1 MTAPLNAVPAAI
13 PPESARNEGSRR
25 ELQAKLAGLG
35 DLGGKKISPEA
46 KAKKLREACEGF
58 ESVFIQK
65 MWQEMRNT
73 LPKNGLLHGRDEQ
86 YWQDMYDQELSKSM
100 TSAGGIGLADMMYE
114 QLSRNLVSASRGTVG
129 SGRGASFTPTAAPL
143 LQAAPKTPEAPAV
156 ADAAPS
162 AAQPLQAAVRGDA
175 VPSVY
180 DGAAP
185 QSGGMDRQAA
195 ASQMAAAADNGADA
209 RSGEA
214 ALSNP
219 EVERALAALRAQQA
233 LTSPPQGRVEAVP
246 AGQGVRRQ
254 QASSGLEL
262 AQMAQREAGDK
273 LGPGAV
279 RPPLRHPARTDG
291 ALLQN
296 AAFTQNAPSQHVQV
310 AAPSTQSMGQPTG
323 QSAMPVGTPAA
334 AQAAMSFAEAIPGA
348 PLASA
353 AQSGAMSAPQAQGQ
367 GRNPAQVGDA
377 APQTRTVRYTT
388 NIPQK
393 GRTRRGQDL
402 IRTLNTDGTGP
413 GSRAGAGL
421 AAYHAAQAQTQPQ
434 PAQDAA
440 QSSAQSSAR
449 TVAPAAA
456 QAANPATAQAAAQPA
471 PHAEGQTVPPLTARS
486 AENRNASGN
495 GAANSFAIPP
505 LTAGDL
511 RG

>member
-13 PPESARNEGSRR
+13 PPESARSEGSRR
-25 ELQAKLAGLG
+25 ELQARLAGLG

-114 QLSRNLVSASRGTVG
+114 QLSRNLVSASRGTAG
-129 SGRGASFTPTAAPL
+129 SGRGASFTPSAAPL

-156 ADAAPS
+156 AAAAAPS
-162 AAQPLQAAVRGDA
+162 AAQTAQAPHDAARGEA

-180 DGAAP
+180 DGAVP
-185 QSGGMDRQAA
+185 QTGVINRQ
-195 ASQMAAAADNGADA
+195 AAADNGTDA
-209 RSGEA
+209 HSGTE

-233 LTSPPQGRVEAVP
+233 LTAPAQGRVEAVP

-273 LGPGAV
+273 LGPRAV

-291 ALLQN
+291 TPLQN
-296 AAFTQNAPSQHVQV
+296 ASFTQ
-310 AAPSTQSMGQPTG
+310 AAPSAQNMGQPAG
-323 QSAMPVGTPAA
+323 QAGMPAGTPTAV
-334 AQAAMSFAEAIPGA
+334 QAAMSSAGAIPGA
-348 PLASA
+348 PLVSA
-353 AQSGAMSAPQAQGQ
+353 AAGPGVMAASQAQGPGQ
-367 GRNPAQVGDA
+367 EPARTAEA
-377 APQTRTVRYTT
+377 APQSRTVRYTT

-393 GRTRRGQDL
+393 GRTRRGQEL

-421 AAYHAAQAQTQPQ
+421 AAYHAAQAQPQ
-434 PAQDAA
+434 PAEDAA
-440 QSSAQSSAR
+440 QSSARNSVR

-456 QAANPATAQAAAQPA
+456 QAANPATTQSGGQA
-471 PHAEGQTVPPLTARS
+471 VPPLTARS
-486 AENRNASGN
+486 AESRNASGN
-495 GAANSFAIPP
+495 GAADSFAIPP

>member
-13 PPESARNEGSRR
+13 PPESARSEGSRR
-25 ELQAKLAGLG
+25 ELQARLAGLG

-114 QLSRNLVSASRGTVG
+114 QLSRNLVSASRGTAG
-129 SGRGASFTPTAAPL
+129 SGRGASFTPSAAPL

-156 ADAAPS
+156 AAAAPS
-162 AAQPLQAAVRGDA
+162 AAQTAQAPHDAARGEA

-180 DGAAP
+180 DGAVP
-185 QSGGMDRQAA
+185 QTGVINRQ
-195 ASQMAAAADNGADA
+195 AAADNGTDA
-209 RSGEA
+209 HSGTE

-233 LTSPPQGRVEAVP
+233 LTAPAQGRVEAVP

-273 LGPGAV
+273 LGPRAV

-291 ALLQN
+291 TPLQN
-296 AAFTQNAPSQHVQV
+296 ASFTQ
-310 AAPSTQSMGQPTG
+310 AAPSAQNMGQPAG
-323 QSAMPVGTPAA
+323 QAGMPAGTPTAV
-334 AQAAMSFAEAIPGA
+334 QAAMSSAGAIPGA
-348 PLASA
+348 PLVSA
-353 AQSGAMSAPQAQGQ
+353 AAGPGVMAASQAQGPGQ
-367 GRNPAQVGDA
+367 EPARTAEA
-377 APQTRTVRYTT
+377 APQSRTVRYTT

-393 GRTRRGQDL
+393 GRTRRGQEL

-434 PAQDAA
+434 PAEDAA
-440 QSSAQSSAR
+440 QSSARNSVR

-456 QAANPATAQAAAQPA
+456 QAANPATTQSGGQA
-471 PHAEGQTVPPLTARS
+471 VPPLTARS
-486 AENRNASGN
+486 AESRNASGN
-495 GAANSFAIPP
+495 GAADSFAIPP

>member
-13 PPESARNEGSRR
+13 PPESARSEGSRR
-25 ELQAKLAGLG
+25 ELQARLAGLG

-114 QLSRNLVSASRGTVG
+114 QLSRNLVSASRGTAG
-129 SGRGASFTPTAAPL
+129 SGRGASFTPSAAPL

-156 ADAAPS
+156 AAAAPS
-162 AAQPLQAAVRGDA
+162 AAQTAQAPHDAARREA

-180 DGAAP
+180 DGAVP
-185 QSGGMDRQAA
+185 QTGVINRQ
-195 ASQMAAAADNGADA
+195 AAADNGTDA
-209 RSGEA
+209 HSGTE

-233 LTSPPQGRVEAVP
+233 LTAPAQGRVEAVP

-273 LGPGAV
+273 LGPRAV

-291 ALLQN
+291 TPLQN
-296 AAFTQNAPSQHVQV
+296 ASFTQ
-310 AAPSTQSMGQPTG
+310 AAPSAQNMGQPAG
-323 QSAMPVGTPAA
+323 QAGMPAGTPTAV
-334 AQAAMSFAEAIPGA
+334 QAAMSSAGAIPGA
-348 PLASA
+348 PLVSA
-353 AQSGAMSAPQAQGQ
+353 AAGPGVMAASQAQGPGQ
-367 GRNPAQVGDA
+367 EPARTAEA
-377 APQTRTVRYTT
+377 APQSRTVRYTT

-393 GRTRRGQDL
+393 GRTRRGQEL

-421 AAYHAAQAQTQPQ
+421 AAYHAAQAQAQPQ
-434 PAQDAA
+434 PAEDAA
-440 QSSAQSSAR
+440 QSSARNSVR

-456 QAANPATAQAAAQPA
+456 QAANPATTQSGGQA
-471 PHAEGQTVPPLTARS
+471 VPPLTARS
-486 AENRNASGN
+486 AESRNASGN
-495 GAANSFAIPP
+495 GAADSFAIPP

>member
-13 PPESARNEGSRR
+13 PPESARSEGSRR
-25 ELQAKLAGLG
+25 ELQARLAGLG

-114 QLSRNLVSASRGTVG
+114 QLSRNLVSASRGTAG
-129 SGRGASFTPTAAPL
+129 SGRGASFTPSAAPL

-156 ADAAPS
+156 AAAAPS
-162 AAQPLQAAVRGDA
+162 AAQTAQTPHDAARGEA

-180 DGAAP
+180 DGAVP
-185 QSGGMDRQAA
+185 QTGVINRQ
-195 ASQMAAAADNGADA
+195 AAADNGTDA
-209 RSGEA
+209 HSGTE

-233 LTSPPQGRVEAVP
+233 LTAPAQGRVEAVP

-273 LGPGAV
+273 LGPRAV

-291 ALLQN
+291 TPLQN
-296 AAFTQNAPSQHVQV
+296 ASFTQ
-310 AAPSTQSMGQPTG
+310 AAPSAQNMGQPAG
-323 QSAMPVGTPAA
+323 QAGMPAGTPTAV
-334 AQAAMSFAEAIPGA
+334 QAAMSSAGAIPGA
-348 PLASA
+348 PLVSA
-353 AQSGAMSAPQAQGQ
+353 AAGPGVMAASQAQGPGQ
-367 GRNPAQVGDA
+367 EPARTAEA
-377 APQTRTVRYTT
+377 APQSRTVRYTT

-393 GRTRRGQDL
+393 GRTRRGQEL

-421 AAYHAAQAQTQPQ
+421 AAYHAAQAQAQPQ
-434 PAQDAA
+434 PAEDAA
-440 QSSAQSSAR
+440 QSSARNSVR

-456 QAANPATAQAAAQPA
+456 QAANPTTTQSGGQA
-471 PHAEGQTVPPLTARS
+471 VPPLTARS
-486 AENRNASGN
+486 AESRNASGN
-495 GAANSFAIPP
+495 GAADSFAIPP

>member
-13 PPESARNEGSRR
+13 PPESARSEGSRR
-25 ELQAKLAGLG
+25 ELQARLAGLG

-114 QLSRNLVSASRGTVG
+114 QLSRNLVSASRGTAG
-129 SGRGASFTPTAAPL
+129 SGRGASFTPSAAPL

-156 ADAAPS
+156 AAAAPS
-162 AAQPLQAAVRGDA
+162 AAQTAQTPHDAARGEA

-180 DGAAP
+180 DGAVP
-185 QSGGMDRQAA
+185 QTGVINRQ
-195 ASQMAAAADNGADA
+195 AAADNGTDA
-209 RSGEA
+209 HSGTE

-233 LTSPPQGRVEAVP
+233 LTAPAQGRVEAVT

-273 LGPGAV
+273 LGPRAV

-291 ALLQN
+291 TPLQN
-296 AAFTQNAPSQHVQV
+296 ASFTQ
-310 AAPSTQSMGQPTG
+310 AAPSAQNMGQPAG
-323 QSAMPVGTPAA
+323 QAGMPAGTPTAV
-334 AQAAMSFAEAIPGA
+334 QAAMSSAGAIPGA
-348 PLASA
+348 PLVSA
-353 AQSGAMSAPQAQGQ
+353 AAGPGVMAASQAQGPGQ
-367 GRNPAQVGDA
+367 EPARTAEA
-377 APQTRTVRYTT
+377 APQSRTVRYTT

-393 GRTRRGQDL
+393 GRTRRGQEL

-421 AAYHAAQAQTQPQ
+421 AAYHAAQAQAQPQ
-434 PAQDAA
+434 PAEDAA
-440 QSSAQSSAR
+440 QSSARNSVR

-456 QAANPATAQAAAQPA
+456 QAANPATTQSGGQA
-471 PHAEGQTVPPLTARS
+471 VPPLTARS
-486 AENRNASGN
+486 AESRNASGN
-495 GAANSFAIPP
+495 GAADSFAIPP

>member
-13 PPESARNEGSRR
+13 PPESARSEGSRR
-25 ELQAKLAGLG
+25 ELQARLAGLG

-114 QLSRNLVSASRGTVG
+114 QLARNLVSASRGTAG
-129 SGRGASFTPTAAPL
+129 SGRGASFTPSAAPL

-156 ADAAPS
+156 AAAAPS
-162 AAQPLQAAVRGDA
+162 AAQTAQAPHDAARGEA

-180 DGAAP
+180 DGAVP
-185 QSGGMDRQAA
+185 QTGVINRQ
-195 ASQMAAAADNGADA
+195 AAADNGTDA
-209 RSGEA
+209 HSGTE

-233 LTSPPQGRVEAVP
+233 LTAPAQGRVEAVP

-273 LGPGAV
+273 LGPRAV

-291 ALLQN
+291 TPLQN
-296 AAFTQNAPSQHVQV
+296 ASFTQ
-310 AAPSTQSMGQPTG
+310 AAPSAQNMGQPAG
-323 QSAMPVGTPAA
+323 QAGMPAGTPTAV
-334 AQAAMSFAEAIPGA
+334 QAAMSSAGAIPGA
-348 PLASA
+348 PLVSA
-353 AQSGAMSAPQAQGQ
+353 AAGPGVMAASQAQGPGQ
-367 GRNPAQVGDA
+367 EPARTAEA
-377 APQTRTVRYTT
+377 APQSRTVRYTT

-393 GRTRRGQDL
+393 GRTRRGQEL

-434 PAQDAA
+434 PAEDAA
-440 QSSAQSSAR
+440 QSSARNSVR

-456 QAANPATAQAAAQPA
+456 QAANPATTQSGGQA
-471 PHAEGQTVPPLTARS
+471 VPPLTARS
-486 AENRNASGN
+486 AESRNASGN
-495 GAANSFAIPP
+495 GAADSFAIPP

>member
-114 QLSRNLVSASRGTVG
+114 QLSRNLVSASRGTAG

-143 LQAAPKTPEAPAV
+143 LQAAPKTPEVTAV
-156 ADAAPS
+156 ADAPS
-162 AAQPLQAAVRGDA
+162 AAPAAQAAGRRDA

-185 QSGGMDRQAA
+185 QSGAMDRQAA
-195 ASQMAAAADNGADA
+195 ASQVAAAADNGADA
-209 RSGEA
+209 RSGTE

-233 LTSPPQGRVEAVP
+233 LAPPAQGRVEAVP

-254 QASSGLEL
+254 EASYGLEL

-273 LGPGAV
+273 LGPRAV
-279 RPPLRHPARTDG
+279 RPPLRHPARPDG

-296 AAFTQNAPSQHVQV
+296 AAFTQ
-310 AAPSTQSMGQPTG
+310 AAPSAQSMS
-323 QSAMPVGTPAA
+323 QSAMPAGTPTAV
-334 AQAAMSFAEAIPGA
+334 QAAMSFAGAIPGA

-353 AQSGAMSAPQAQGQ
+353 AQPGVMPAPQTQGQ
-367 GRNPAQVGDA
+367 GRNPAQAAEA
-377 APQTRTVRYTT
+377 APPTRTVRYTT

-393 GRTRRGQDL
+393 GRRRGQEL

-421 AAYHAAQAQTQPQ
+421 AAYHAARSRRSPNPPRTLPKAPFGI
-434 PAQDAA
+434 P
-440 QSSAQSSAR
+440 SGLSPRLAR
-449 TVAPAAA
+449 RRRIRHRFRP
-456 QAANPATAQAAAQPA
+456 
-471 PHAEGQTVPPLTARS
+471 PHSPRRTPETRPCR
-486 AENRNASGN
+486 R
-495 GAANSFAIPP
+495 
-505 LTAGDL
+505 
-511 RG
+511 

>member
-114 QLSRNLVSASRGTVG
+114 QLSRNLVSASRGAAG

-143 LQAAPKTPEAPAV
+143 LQAAPKTPEATAV
-156 ADAAPS
+156 ADAPS
-162 AAQPLQAAVRGDA
+162 AAHAAQAPQAAGRRDA

-185 QSGGMDRQAA
+185 QSGAMDRQAA
-195 ASQMAAAADNGADA
+195 ASRVAASAGNGADA
-209 RSGEA
+209 RSGTE

-233 LTSPPQGRVEAVP
+233 LAPPAQGRVEAVP

-254 QASSGLEL
+254 EASSGLEL

-273 LGPGAV
+273 LGPRAV
-279 RPPLRHPARTDG
+279 RPPLRHPARPDG

-296 AAFTQNAPSQHVQV
+296 AAFTQ
-310 AAPSTQSMGQPTG
+310 AAPSAQSIS
-323 QSAMPVGTPAA
+323 QSAIPAGTPTAV
-334 AQAAMSFAEAIPGA
+334 QAAMSFAGAIPGA

-353 AQSGAMSAPQAQGQ
+353 AQPGVMPG
-367 GRNPAQVGDA
+367 P
-377 APQTRTVRYTT
+377 PT
-388 NIPQK
+388 P
-393 GRTRRGQDL
+393 RR
-402 IRTLNTDGTGP
+402 
-413 GSRAGAGL
+413 
-421 AAYHAAQAQTQPQ
+421 Q
-434 PAQDAA
+434 PAQCVTPPIFHRKAA
-440 QSSAQSSAR
+440 GA
-449 TVAPAAA
+449 
-456 QAANPATAQAAAQPA
+456 
-471 PHAEGQTVPPLTARS
+471 ARS
-486 AENRNASGN
+486 
-495 GAANSFAIPP
+495 
-505 LTAGDL
+505 
-511 RG
+511 